1 MTFCTNSLCTQFNYS
16 IIVIQH
22 YNSDTPLHALSWRWQ
37 ALLWICM
44 NLTLNSSDSSGLISV
59 LLIFYEHLQDGHVN
73 FEHELESEHVAVSEN
88 TVSSVNS
95 HTIAQRRTIY
105 LASSYYKKIFSLQL
119 SAKESFLE
127 VPESLDNQGSPV
139 LIMCQWRINTGI
151 IIRMY

>member
-1 MTFCTNSLCTQFNYS
+1 
-16 IIVIQH
+16 
-22 YNSDTPLHALSWRWQ
+22 
-37 ALLWICM
+37 M

-139 LIMCQWRINTGI
+139 LIMSQ
-151 IIRMY
+151 